1 MILVPFAGTQCTS
14 GRWTDG
20 LVDGGLVVN
29 RWAVACELVDRGR
42 KTVDSGLG
50 DVGRWTGGGQW
61 MLYCERWM
69 VVQSGSQ
76 ISSQGMQIT
85 LS

>member
-29 RWAVACELVDRGR
+29 WW
-42 KTVDSGLG
+42 TVDAGLWTVDG
-50 DVGRWTGGGQW
+50 GRWTVELWTVNGG
-61 MLYCERWM
+61 R
-69 VVQSGSQ
+69 
-76 ISSQGMQIT
+76 
-85 LS
+85 